1 MSIQPD
7 LMRNRLL
14 IVMAIILTIAA
25 VKIGYPVLMPI
36 VVSFCIIASAWPIKR
51 WANQLGPPALS
62 YTITIIVLIFGL
74 LLFFGVILYA
84 LSQVAQNFV
93 ERRDEFAA
101 VFENYS
107 DWARTNGLPTLPDE
121 INGFQRILNM
131 GRMVLSDVYTV
142 LSYLGVVAV
151 IVILGFPEVPKLAY
165 KFRQEYETDDNR
177 VISETVAEMA
187 ESLRSYLAMT
197 TLTSFITGVASF
209 AWAFA
214 LGLDLAL
221 IWGILNFLLNFIPV
235 IGNIIG
241 ILPPTLYAFIQ
252 YGGWVMPLVVFL
264 GFVVLQLVISN
275 FVYPMLQSRGVSLP
289 PITIILSLLFW
300 GWVWGVA
307 GGLLAVPLTAMLVIV
322 CSKFEPTQKFAVF
335 VGGDKDREIEPKRI
349 EPS

>member
-14 IVMAIILTIAA
+14 IVIAIILTIAA

-51 WANQLGPPALS
+51 WANHIGPPALS
-62 YTITIIVLIFGL
+62 YAITVVVLILGL
-74 LLFFGVILYA
+74 LLFFGIILYA

-93 ERRDEFAA
+93 ERQDEFAA

-107 DWARTNGLPTLPDE
+107 AWARANGLPTLPSE
-121 INGFQRILNM
+121 IDGYQRVLSIS
-131 GRMVLSDVYTV
+131 RMVLGDVYTV
-142 LSYLGVVAV
+142 LSYIGVVAV

-187 ESLRSYLAMT
+187 GSLRSYLAMT
-197 TLTSFITGVASF
+197 ALSSLITGVASF
-209 AWAFA
+209 LWAVT

-322 CSKFEPTQKFAVF
+322 CSKFEPTHKFAVF
-335 VGGDKDREIEPKRI
+335 VGGDENRSDNPTKINPG
-349 EPS
+349 

>member
-1 MSIQPD
+1 MQPD

-14 IVMAIILTIAA
+14 VIIAIILTVAA

-51 WANQLGPPALS
+51 WANRLGPPTLS
-62 YTITIIVLIFGL
+62 YAITVVVLIFGL
-74 LLFFGVILYA
+74 LLFFGIIFYA
-84 LSQVAQNFV
+84 LTQVAQNFV
-93 ERRDEFAA
+93 ERQQEFEA

-107 DWARTNGLPTLPDE
+107 QWARENNLPVLPDE
-121 INGFQRILNM
+121 IGSFERVLAMSRTIL
-131 GRMVLSDVYTV
+131 GDIYTV
-142 LSYLGVVAV
+142 LSYMGVVSV

-165 KFRQEYETDDNR
+165 KFRQEYETGDNR
-177 VISETVAEMA
+177 VISQTVTEMA
-187 ESLRSYLAMT
+187 DSLRSYLAMT

-214 LGLDLAL
+214 LGLDLAV

-252 YGGWVMPLVVFL
+252 YGGWVMPLVVFT
-264 GFVVLQLVISN
+264 GFVILQLVISN
-275 FVYPMLQSRGVSLP
+275 FVYPMLQSKGVSLP

-300 GWVWGVA
+300 GWLWGVA
-307 GGLLAVPLTAMLVIV
+307 GGLLAVPLTAMLVII
-322 CSKFEPTQKFAVF
+322 CSKFQATQKFAVF
-335 VGGDKDREIEPKRI
+335 VGGSEDRVK
-349 EPS
+349 SS